1 MQGLLGREVE
11 GGQEDQGGGG
21 LEWEVREAG
30 QNSQEAEGCREL
42 AVIPESKRSTKDPGV
57 QVSPSN
63 KGAPQP
69 MVQGVE
75 DEAAALFLN
84 SSTV

>member
-1 MQGLLGREVE
+1 M
-11 GGQEDQGGGG
+11 
-21 LEWEVREAG
+21 REAG

-63 KGAPQP
+63 KGAP
-69 MVQGVE
+69 
-75 DEAAALFLN
+75 
-84 SSTV
+84 